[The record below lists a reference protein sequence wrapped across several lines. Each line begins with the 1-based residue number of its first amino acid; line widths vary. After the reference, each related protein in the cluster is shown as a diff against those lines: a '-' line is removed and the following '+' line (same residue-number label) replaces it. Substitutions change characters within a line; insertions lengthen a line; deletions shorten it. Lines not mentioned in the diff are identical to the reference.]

1 MAGKE
6 NCCGHLVIIGGHE
19 DREGDKAVL
28 SRFVELAGGGKK
40 TIVVITAAS
49 GAPDKMW
56 EVYDQAFG
64 DLGVDNREHIHV
76 ETRERANDP
85 EIVRKIDKAGGIFL
99 TGGDQRRLL
108 SILGGTDTDRAIHD
122 AFVRGACIAGTSAGA
137 SAMSG
142 HMLAAGIGPE
152 QAEKGGVK
160 LGAGFGL
167 LQRVIIDQ
175 HFSER
180 GRLPRLLTV
189 IAQNP
194 YLMGVGIDE
203 DTALVIE
210 RGTGLSVVGCGT
222 VTILDCRHMV
232 SNVADVG
239 EDDCPE
245 ILDVRMHLLP
255 AGSCHELT
263 GDGEK
268 DRELARPIVEFLN
281 NVTKRKPNH
290 EDS

>member
-1 MAGKE
+1 MKKRDE
-6 NCCGHLVIIGGHE
+6 PCCGHLVIIGGHE

-28 SRFVELAGGGKK
+28 TRFVELAGGPGCR
-40 TIVVITAAS
+40 IVVITTAS
-49 GAPDKMW
+49 GAPDTMF
-56 EVYDQAFG
+56 EVYDDAFS
-64 DLGVDNREHIHV
+64 DLGVNNREHIHM
-76 ETRERANDP
+76 ETREQANDP
-85 EIVRKIDKAGGIFL
+85 ANVAKVRAASGIFL

-108 SILGGTDTDRAIHD
+108 SILGGTDIDKALHE
-122 AFVRGACIAGTSAGA
+122 AYFNGACIGGTSAGA

-142 HMLAAGIGPE
+142 HMLAAGIAE
-152 QAEKGGVK
+152 DEAEKGGVK
-160 LGAGFGL
+160 MGAGLGL
-167 LQRVIIDQ
+167 VHRVIIDQ

-210 RGTGLSVVGCGT
+210 RGTGLEVVGTGT
-222 VTILDCRHMV
+222 VTLLDCREML

-239 EDDCPE
+239 EDECPE

-255 AGSCHELT
+255 CGTRHCLT
-263 GDGEK
+263 GDEEK
-268 DRELARPIVEFLN
+268 DKQLARPIAEFLN
-281 NVTKRKPNH
+281 NVTKQAAEP
-290 EDS
+290 

>member
-1 MAGKE
+1 MGKRDE
-6 NCCGHLVIIGGHE
+6 ARCGHLVIIGGHE
-19 DREGDKAVL
+19 DRERDESVL
-28 SRFVELAGGGKK
+28 ARFVELAGGPQCR
-40 TIVVITAAS
+40 IVVLTAAS
-49 GAPDKMW
+49 ETPDKMW
-56 EVYDQAFG
+56 KMYDRAFG
-64 DLGVDNREHIHV
+64 ELGVGKREHVHV
-76 ETRERANDP
+76 ETREEANDP
-85 EIVRKIDKAGGIFL
+85 AVVNKFAAASGIFI

-108 SILGGTDTDRAIHD
+108 SILGGTAVDKAIHD
-122 AFVRGACIAGTSAGA
+122 TYQNGGCVAGTSAGA

-142 HMLAAGIGPE
+142 HMLAAGVGDE
-152 QAEKGGVK
+152 EAEKGGVK
-160 LGAGFGL
+160 MGAGLGL

-210 RGTGLSVVGCGT
+210 RGTGLEVVGRGT
-222 VTILDCRHMV
+222 VTLLDCREMV

-239 EDDCPE
+239 EEDCPE

-255 AGSCHELT
+255 CGTCHRFT

-268 DRELARPIVEFLN
+268 DKELSRPIAEFLN
-281 NVTKRKPNH
+281 NVTKRNTEP
-290 EDS
+290 